1 MGEDFRI
8 DYDLQEYKLKV
19 NKYIEENKDNI
30 AIYKLRNNIP
40 LTETDYK
47 MLERIFTANWGPKR
61 IMNGAQEYPL
71 WAPGAEDRQDGAGC
85 CLRSLSS
92 FINEQNLNADQIAFV
107 DKVIDYIVQNGYLES
122 AAELQTALDKPHSFI
137 RLFDHKLRE
146 EFVRIINE
154 LKENAT
160 KIIS

>member
-1 MGEDFRI
+1 
-8 DYDLQEYKLKV
+8 V
-19 NKYIEENKDNI
+19 
-30 AIYKLRNNIP
+30 
-40 LTETDYK
+40 
-47 MLERIFTANWGPKR
+47 ERDAAYEAF
-61 IMNGAQEYPL
+61 
-71 WAPGAEDRQDGAGC
+71 
-85 CLRSLSS
+85 SS

-122 AAELQTALDKPHSFI
+122 AAELTKPPFDKPHSFI

>member
-1 MGEDFRI
+1 LE
-8 DYDLQEYKLKV
+8 YDLQEYKRKV
-19 NKYIEENKDNI
+19 NRFIEENKDNI
-30 AIYKLRNNIP
+30 AIHKLRHNIP

-47 MLERIFTANWGPKR
+47 MLERIFTGELGTKEDYARSFKDTPFGLLVRRIAKLERTAANE
-61 IMNGAQEYPL
+61 AFS
-71 WAPGAEDRQDGAGC
+71 A
-85 CLRSLSS
+85 

-107 DKVIDYIVQNGYLES
+107 DKGIDYVVQNGYVES
-122 AAELQTALDKPHSFI
+122 VAELTKPPFDKPQSFV
-137 RLFDHKLRE
+137 RLFDHKRQK

>member
-1 MGEDFRI
+1 MCKKTAIAKTKEDYERSFKNTPFGLLVRRI
-8 DYDLQEYKLKV
+8 
-19 NKYIEENKDNI
+19 
-30 AIYKLRNNIP
+30 A
-40 LTETDYK
+40 K
-47 MLERIFTANWGPKR
+47 MERDAAYEAF
-61 IMNGAQEYPL
+61 
-71 WAPGAEDRQDGAGC
+71 
-85 CLRSLSS
+85 SS

-122 AAELQTALDKPHSFI
+122 AAELTKPPFDKPHSFI